1 MWETRHNLNG
11 SCDRPT
17 KHTRVVFGWGHLTVR
32 SQGLVDIT
40 VKKTYCLRPL
50 DINEIFLES
59 VAMALSDYV
68 SIS

>member
-1 MWETRHNLNG
+1 MRETRHNLNG

-17 KHTRVVFGWGHLTVR
+17 VVFGWGHLTVL
-32 SQGLVDIT
+32 SHGLVDIT

-50 DINEIFLES
+50 DINAIFLEL

-68 SIS
+68 SIA